1 MKFPWL
7 RDTWMQLLRSRQH
20 NRLPHAIGIPWLPEL
35 ATDKLL
41 DQIAQ
46 WLLCME
52 AGRNPELKKACGI
65 CKSCLLW
72 QSASHPDFYRL
83 GEEEDK
89 SLGVDIVRKLQ
100 TQLAS
105 SANQG
110 GNKVALIAFAEKL
123 TTQAANALLKTLE
136 EPPSNTYII
145 VASARFSQL
154 LPTLRS
160 RLQFYPVQR
169 PGLEELADWLQTYA
183 EQPVPAETW
192 LQSWLSRPLPALQK
206 LTSGTEQ
213 GDSLWRTV
221 LEGQLPAKVKTET
234 QAFSQLNELEHL
246 VRDIQWLACGGAH
259 QYLLNPELGS
269 NSRLL
274 ELATIQDADLLSE
287 HCQHWS
293 KLIRTTRQQ
302 LTAQTGLNQQLL
314 LQQILTDM
322 QIKLGV
328 LNVR

>member
-7 RDTWMQLLRSRQH
+7 RGTWMQLLQSRQH

-46 WLLCME
+46 WLLCTE
-52 AGRNPELKKACGI
+52 AGRNPELKKACGT

-72 QSASHPDFYRL
+72 QSGSHPDFYRL

-89 SLGVDIVRKLQ
+89 SLGVDVVRKLQ

-110 GNKVALIAFAEKL
+110 GNKVALITFAEKL

-169 PGLEELADWLQTYA
+169 PGLEELADWLQTYT
-183 EQPVPAETW
+183 EQPVAAETW
-192 LQSWLSRPLPALQK
+192 LQSWLSRPLSALQK
-206 LTSGTEQ
+206 LTSDTEQ
-213 GDSLWRTV
+213 GDTLWRVV
-221 LEGQLPAKVKTET
+221 LEGKTPAKTKTES
-234 QAFSQLNELEHL
+234 QALSQLNELEHL
-246 VRDIQWLACGGAH
+246 VRDLQWLVSGGAQ
-259 QYLLNPELGS
+259 QYMLNPQLGS
-269 NSRLL
+269 HNRLL
-274 ELATIQDADLLSE
+274 ELLNLQEAGLLNE
-287 HCQHWS
+287 HCQQWS
-293 KLIRTTRQQ
+293 TLIRTTRQR
-302 LTAQTGLNQQLL
+302 LTAQAGLNQQLL
-314 LQQILTDM
+314 LQQIITDM
-322 QIKLGV
+322 QTKLGV
-328 LNVR
+328 FNVR